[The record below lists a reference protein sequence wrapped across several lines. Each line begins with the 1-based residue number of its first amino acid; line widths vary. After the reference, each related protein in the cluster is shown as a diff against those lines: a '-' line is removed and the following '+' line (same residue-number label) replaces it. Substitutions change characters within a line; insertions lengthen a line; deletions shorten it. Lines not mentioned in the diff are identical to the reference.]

1 MPRGVY
7 PDAFCSVSSMDLK
20 LIVTQA
26 LVDGGA
32 ASDMPAGM
40 GLCFVVFFVFFGASP
55 DLASLDAIKNNQIK
69 QVL

>member
-1 MPRGVY
+1 
-7 PDAFCSVSSMDLK
+7 MDLK